1 MSRRFNER
9 PGGAGGAPAG
19 PGGLWDARAARVA
32 HSTKTKCAH
41 VVGDRLRQTARGVS
55 YVYRLKAIEPHT
67 RANGAPSLLLTWE
80 GECIA
85 CGAAFEQLSGR
96 RPKGL
101 LRRCGPCREARRAFW
116 ADRVT
121 P

>member
-1 MSRRFNER
+1 MSRRFKER

-19 PGGLWDARAARVA
+19 PGGQWDARAARVA
-32 HSTKTKCAH
+32 DSTKMKCAH
-41 VVGDRLRQTARGVS
+41 AVGDRLRQVARGVS
-55 YVYRLKAIEPHT
+55 YVYRLKVIEPHT
-67 RANGAPSLLLTWE
+67 RANGAPSLLLRWV

-85 CGAAFEQLSGR
+85 CGAAFDQLSGR
-96 RPKGL
+96 RPKSL
-101 LRRCGPCREARRAFW
+101 LRRCKLCREARRAFK